1 MAKAKIA
8 PTRKNISVSI
18 NGNVPNPT
26 IADTK
31 VGDTVTFVNFDATE
45 KVLRFSLD
53 ANGNKFH
60 PIGVMIPPGPHTS
73 ATIVTVDPKNG
84 SKSST
89 AFYTI
94 STANEDGSLQV
105 SPDDDTYQVIVGS
118 SGSGRS

>member
-1 MAKAKIA
+1 VAKAKIA

-26 IADTK
+26 AANAK

-45 KVLRFSLD
+45 KVLRFAID
-53 ANGNKFH
+53 GNGNKFH
-60 PIGVMIPPGPHTS
+60 LIGLMIPPGPHTS
-73 ATIVTVDPKNG
+73 VTIVTVDPKNG

-94 STANEDGSLQV
+94 NTSDEDGTLQH
-105 SPDDDTYQVIVGS
+105 SPDDDT
-118 SGSGRS
+118 